1 MYKRR
6 VFTLDPDY
14 FPLKRMR
21 EIIDRLHANGQQYGK
36 CFHLNSGFISL
47 MEHSNQSS

>member
-1 MYKRR
+1 MDNRK

-21 EIIDRLHANGQQYGK
+21 EIIDYLHAHNQQYGK
-36 CFHLNSGFISL
+36 HPYFNPELIPLISRV
-47 MEHSNQSS
+47 N

>member
-1 MYKRR
+1 MDARK

-21 EIIDRLHANGQQYGK
+21 EIIDRLHDNNQQYGK
-36 CFHLNSGFISL
+36 HPYFDPELMPLIS
-47 MEHSNQSS
+47 HVN

>member
-1 MYKRR
+1 MYERR

-21 EIIDRLHANGQQYGK
+21 EIIDHLHANEQKYGK
-36 CFHLNSGFISL
+36 YPYLNPRLTSL
-47 MEHSNQSS
+47 TIT